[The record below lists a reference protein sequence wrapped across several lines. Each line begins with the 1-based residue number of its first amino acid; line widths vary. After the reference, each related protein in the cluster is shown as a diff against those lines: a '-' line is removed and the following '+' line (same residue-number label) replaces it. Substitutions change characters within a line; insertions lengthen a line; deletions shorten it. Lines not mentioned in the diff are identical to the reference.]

1 MGRLMSPVVSR
12 CRLTVIVL
20 PVLLG
25 ACSGSVLESKKIDYK
40 SASANRVPT
49 LEIPPDLTSP
59 TRDDRYAVP
68 ETGGGKGTATYS
80 AYAAE
85 RSPQARAQQKSDVLP
100 EVDNARIERA
110 GNERWLVVKGTPDKF
125 WGPVKD
131 FWQETGFLIKLELPD
146 AGVMETDW
154 AENRAK
160 IPQDFIRNIL
170 GKVID
175 SVYSTAERD
184 KFRTRLEPG
193 TTPGTT
199 DIFISHRGMYEIFI
213 SEGKDQTKWQPRPAD
228 PELEAEML
236 RRLMIRLGSDEK
248 RATAAL
254 QEAKQ
259 KPLERAKLSRG
270 ADGAGTLDV
279 DEPFDRAW
287 RRVGLALD
295 RVGFTVVDR
304 DRSRGLYFV
313 RYVDP
318 EVDNEKQEDGFFAK
332 LNPFKGSSSD
342 KQKIQYRIFV
352 KDSGAQSTVQV
363 LTVEGGVDRSE
374 TSKKILN
381 LLYDQLK

>member
-1 MGRLMSPVVSR
+1 MSFVVSR
-12 CRLTVIVL
+12 FRFAF
-20 PVLLG
+20 LLLLLAG
-25 ACSGSVLESKKIDYK
+25 CTGSLLEPKRIEYK
-40 SASANRVPT
+40 SASGSSVPP
-49 LEIPPDLTSP
+49 LEVPPDLTSP

-68 ETGGGKGTATYS
+68 DTAGKGTATFS

-85 RSPQARAQQKSDVLP
+85 RSPQARAQQKSEVLP
-100 EVDNARIERA
+100 EVDQARIERS
-110 GNERWLVVKGTPDKF
+110 GTQRWLVATGSPDKL
-125 WGPVKD
+125 WGTVKE

-160 IPQDFIRNIL
+160 IPQDFIRNVL

-199 DIFISHRGMYEIFI
+199 DIFISHRGMYEIFV

-236 RRLMIRLGSDEK
+236 RRLMIRLGSEEK
-248 RATAAL
+248 RATAAIQAA
-254 QEAKQ
+254 QE
-259 KPLERAKLSRG
+259 KPLERARLSRG
-270 ADGAGTLDV
+270 ADGAGTLEV
-279 DEPFDRAW
+279 EETFDRAW

-295 RVGFTVVDR
+295 RVGFTVEDR

-318 EVDNEKQEDGFFAK
+318 ETDNEKKEDGFLSK
-332 LNPFKGSSSD
+332 LNPFKGSSAS
-342 KQKIQYRIFV
+342 KTQTQYRIFV
-352 KDSGAQSTVQV
+352 RETGGKSTVQV
-363 LTVEGGVDRSE
+363 LTLEGGVDQSE
-374 TSKKILN
+374 TSKRILS

>member
-1 MGRLMSPVVSR
+1 MSPVVSR
-12 CRLTVIVL
+12 CRVA
-20 PVLLG
+20 VLLLLLAG
-25 ACSGSVLESKKIDYK
+25 CTGSLLEPKRIEYK
-40 SASANRVPT
+40 SASGSSVPP
-49 LEIPPDLTSP
+49 LEVPPDLTSP
-59 TRDDRYAVP
+59 SRDDRYAVP
-68 ETGGGKGTATYS
+68 DTAGKGTATFS

-85 RSPQARAQQKSDVLP
+85 RSPQARAQQKSEVLP
-100 EVDNARIERA
+100 EVDQARIERS
-110 GNERWLVVKGTPDKF
+110 GTQRWLVATGSPDKL
-125 WGPVKD
+125 WGTVKD

-160 IPQDFIRNIL
+160 IPQDFIRNVL

-193 TTPGTT
+193 STPGTT
-199 DIFISHRGMYEIFI
+199 DIFISHRGMYEIFV

-236 RRLMIRLGSDEK
+236 RRLMIRLGSEEK
-248 RATAAL
+248 RATAAIKAA
-254 QEAKQ
+254 QE
-259 KPLERAKLSRG
+259 KPLERARLSRG
-270 ADGAGTLDV
+270 ADGAGTLEV
-279 DEPFDRAW
+279 EETFDRAW

-295 RVGFTVVDR
+295 RVGFTVEDR

-318 EVDNEKQEDGFFAK
+318 ETDNEKKEDGFLSK
-332 LNPFKGSSSD
+332 LNPFKGSSAS
-342 KQKIQYRIFV
+342 KTQTQYRIFV
-352 KDSGAQSTVQV
+352 RETGGKSTVQV
-363 LTVEGGVDRSE
+363 LTLEGGVDQSE
-374 TSKKILN
+374 TSKRILS

>member
-1 MGRLMSPVVSR
+1 MSPVVSR
-12 CRLTVIVL
+12 LR
-20 PVLLG
+20 PAVLLVVLAG
-25 ACSGSVLESKKIDYK
+25 CNGSFLEPKKIEYK
-40 SASANRVPT
+40 TASVNRVPT
-49 LEIPPDLTSP
+49 LEVPPDLTSP

-68 ETGGGKGTATYS
+68 DTAGKGAATFS
-80 AYAAE
+80 AYSAE

-100 EVDNARIERA
+100 EVDTARIERA
-110 GNERWLVVKGTPDKF
+110 GTQRWLVATGSPDKL

-170 GKVID
+170 GKMID

-193 TTPGTT
+193 STPGTT
-199 DIFISHRGMYEIFI
+199 DIFISHRGMYEIFV

-236 RRLMIRLGSDEK
+236 RRLMVRLGSEEK

-254 QEAKQ
+254 QAAQE
-259 KPLERAKLSRG
+259 KPLERARLSRG
-270 ADGAGTLDV
+270 ADGSGTLEV
-279 DEPFDRAW
+279 EESFDRAW

-295 RVGFTVVDR
+295 RVGFTVEDR

-318 EVDNEKQEDGFFAK
+318 EIDNEKKEEGFLAK
-332 LNPFKGSSSD
+332 LNFFKSGASG
-342 KQKIQYRIFV
+342 KPQTQYRVFV
-352 KDSGAQSTVQV
+352 KDGGSRSTVQV
-363 LTVEGGVDRSE
+363 LTLEGGVDQSD
-374 TSKKILN
+374 TSKRILG
-381 LLYDQLK
+381 LLHDQLK

>member
-1 MGRLMSPVVSR
+1 MSFVVSR
-12 CRLTVIVL
+12 FRFAF
-20 PVLLG
+20 LLLLLLLAG
-25 ACSGSVLESKKIDYK
+25 CTGSLLEPKRIEYK
-40 SASANRVPT
+40 SASGSSVPP
-49 LEIPPDLTSP
+49 LEVPPDLTSP

-68 ETGGGKGTATYS
+68 DTAGKGTATFS

-85 RSPQARAQQKSDVLP
+85 RSPQARAQQKSEVLP
-100 EVDNARIERA
+100 EVDQARIERS
-110 GNERWLVVKGTPDKF
+110 GTQRWLVATGSPDKL
-125 WGPVKD
+125 WGTVKE

-160 IPQDFIRNIL
+160 IPQDFIRNVL

-199 DIFISHRGMYEIFI
+199 DIFISHRGMYEIFV

-236 RRLMIRLGSDEK
+236 RRLMIRLGSEEK
-248 RATAAL
+248 RAMAAIQAA
-254 QEAKQ
+254 QE
-259 KPLERAKLSRG
+259 KPLERARLSRG
-270 ADGAGTLDV
+270 ADGAGTLEV
-279 DEPFDRAW
+279 EESFDRAW

-295 RVGFTVVDR
+295 RVGFTVEDR

-318 EVDNEKQEDGFFAK
+318 ETDNEKKEDSFLSK
-332 LNPFKGSSSD
+332 LNPFKGSSAS
-342 KQKIQYRIFV
+342 KTQTQYRIFV
-352 KDSGAQSTVQV
+352 REAGGKSTVQV
-363 LTVEGGVDRSE
+363 LSLEGGVDQSE
-374 TSKKILN
+374 TSKRILN

>member
-1 MGRLMSPVVSR
+1 MSAVVSR
-12 CRLTVIVL
+12 CRLALL
-20 PVLLG
+20 PAALLLA
-25 ACSGSVLESKKIDYK
+25 ACNGSMLESKKIDYK
-40 SASANRVPT
+40 SASTNKVPT

-68 ETGGGKGTATYS
+68 DTGGGKGTATYS
-80 AYAAE
+80 AYSAE
-85 RSPQARAQQKSDVLP
+85 RSPQARAQQPSDVLP
-100 EVDNARIERA
+100 AVDNARIERA
-110 GNERWLVVKGTPDKF
+110 GNERWLVVTGTPDKL
-125 WGPVKD
+125 WVQVKD
-131 FWQETGFLIKLELPD
+131 FWQESGFLLKLDSPD
-146 AGVMETDW
+146 TGVMETDW

-193 TTPGTT
+193 RTPGTT
-199 DIFISHRGMYEIFI
+199 DIFISHRGMYEIFV

-248 RATAAL
+248 RATAAV
-254 QEAKQ
+254 QAAKE
-259 KPLERAKLSRG
+259 KPAERAKLSRA
-270 ADGAGTLDV
+270 ADGAGTLEV
-279 DEPFDRAW
+279 DESFDRAW

-295 RVGFTVVDR
+295 RVGFTVEDR
-304 DRSRGLYFV
+304 DRSRGIYFV

-318 EVDNEKQEDGFFAK
+318 EVDNEKQGDGFFAK
-332 LNPFKGSSSD
+332 LNPFKGSSSP

-352 KDSGAQSTVQV
+352 KDAGSRSTVQV
-363 LTVEGGVDRSE
+363 LTPEGGIDNSE

>member
-1 MGRLMSPVVSR
+1 MSPVVSR
-12 CRLTVIVL
+12 CRLA
-20 PVLLG
+20 VLLLLLAG
-25 ACSGSVLESKKIDYK
+25 CTGSLLEPKRIEYK
-40 SASANRVPT
+40 SASGSSVPP
-49 LEIPPDLTSP
+49 LEVPPDLTSP
-59 TRDDRYAVP
+59 SRDDRYAVP
-68 ETGGGKGTATYS
+68 DTAGKGTATFS

-85 RSPQARAQQKSDVLP
+85 RSPQARAQQKSEVLP
-100 EVDNARIERA
+100 EVDQARIERS
-110 GNERWLVVKGTPDKF
+110 GTQRWLVATGSPDKL
-125 WGPVKD
+125 WGTVKE

-193 TTPGTT
+193 STPGTT
-199 DIFISHRGMYEIFI
+199 DIFISHRGMYEIFV

-236 RRLMIRLGSDEK
+236 RRLMIRLGSEEK
-248 RATAAL
+248 RATAAIQAA
-254 QEAKQ
+254 QE
-259 KPLERAKLSRG
+259 KPLERARLSRG
-270 ADGAGTLDV
+270 ADGAGTLEV
-279 DEPFDRAW
+279 EETFDRAW

-295 RVGFTVVDR
+295 RVGFTVEDR

-318 EVDNEKQEDGFFAK
+318 ETDNEKKEDGFLSK
-332 LNPFKGSSSD
+332 LNPFKGSSAS
-342 KQKIQYRIFV
+342 KTQTQYRIFV
-352 KDSGAQSTVQV
+352 RETGGKSTVQV
-363 LTVEGGVDRSE
+363 LSLEGGVDQSE
-374 TSKKILN
+374 TSKRILN

>member
-1 MGRLMSPVVSR
+1 MSPVVSR
-12 CRLTVIVL
+12 FRFAF
-20 PVLLG
+20 LLLLLAG
-25 ACSGSVLESKKIDYK
+25 CTGSLLEPKRIEYK
-40 SASANRVPT
+40 SASGSSVPP
-49 LEIPPDLTSP
+49 LEVPPDLTSP

-68 ETGGGKGTATYS
+68 DTAGKGTATFS

-85 RSPQARAQQKSDVLP
+85 RSPQARAQQKSEVLP
-100 EVDNARIERA
+100 EVDQARIERS
-110 GNERWLVVKGTPDKF
+110 GTQRWLVATGSPDKL
-125 WGPVKD
+125 WGTVKE

-160 IPQDFIRNIL
+160 IPQDFIRNVL

-199 DIFISHRGMYEIFI
+199 DIFISHRGMYEIFV

-236 RRLMIRLGSDEK
+236 RRLMIRLGSEEK
-248 RATAAL
+248 RATAAIQAA
-254 QEAKQ
+254 QE
-259 KPLERAKLSRG
+259 KPLERARLSRG
-270 ADGAGTLDV
+270 ADGAGTLEV
-279 DEPFDRAW
+279 EETFDRAW

-295 RVGFTVVDR
+295 RVGFTVEDR

-318 EVDNEKQEDGFFAK
+318 ETDNEKKEDSFLSK
-332 LNPFKGSSSD
+332 LNPFKGSSAS
-342 KQKIQYRIFV
+342 KTQTQYRIFV
-352 KDSGAQSTVQV
+352 RETGGKSTVQV
-363 LTVEGGVDRSE
+363 LTLEGGVDQSE
-374 TSKKILN
+374 TSKRILS